1 MKFAKIIVLVFTFLG
16 INSCQDPCYMESPP
30 KPPCIDKAFGD
41 IPLNESLYFLNHP
54 QDSNDFVLINEKGNV
69 LTIKNVID
77 TATFYYRLYKSYSKN
92 PDKCN
97 YVETCFNTANTIYE
111 YNRFEGVELPYQLS
125 LIRHNSNINSIDS
138 FITFPNWRSMDNAA
152 IGINYSF
159 IDLPFN
165 NANIST
171 YKYFDTITLN
181 NKLYNQVYHVWI
193 DSSYVNSR
201 TDLFPRGAYYNLEKG
216 ILGFYLSN
224 SETWL
229 RK

>member
-54 QDSNDFVLINEKGNV
+54 QDSSDFVLINEKGNV

-111 YNRFEGVELPYQLS
+111 YNRFEGVEFPYQLS
-125 LIRHNSNINSIDS
+125 LIRYNSNINSESNQHRRRMTCYIEV
-138 FITFPNWRSMDNAA
+138 
-152 IGINYSF
+152 
-159 IDLPFN
+159 
-165 NANIST
+165 
-171 YKYFDTITLN
+171 YK
-181 NKLYNQVYHVWI
+181 KA
-193 DSSYVNSR
+193 S
-201 TDLFPRGAYYNLEKG
+201 K
-216 ILGFYLSN
+216 
-224 SETWL
+224 
-229 RK
+229 